1 MPHPA
6 SRRSREQWCELVAA
20 WRRSGQTCADFARA
34 HGLNLNTF
42 AWWRSE
48 LARSRPTP
56 LTLVPVAGRPDQ
68 VAREPL
74 EVVLRNGLTVR
85 VPERAD
91 ASWVVRLVH
100 ALEAR

>member
-1 MPHPA
+1 VPRAA

-20 WRRSGQTCADFARA
+20 WRRSGQTCAGFARA

-48 LARSRPTP
+48 LARSSPTP
-56 LTLVPVAGRPDQ
+56 LTLVPVSGRPDP
-68 VAREPL
+68 VASEPL

-91 ASWVVRLVH
+91 ISWVARLVH
-100 ALEAR
+100 ALGAR